1 MGDVYRAF
9 STPLYRKKN
18 KLNKAQLNPAL
29 GTLEMYRLKTDD
41 GYTTKTPWV
50 LENELSFLK
59 PLVQECLDDMI
70 YNDWKFKKDLYKIE
84 IQNSWVM
91 KHVKGDQSGM
101 HWHSNSLFSGILYLQ
116 CDEKSGTLM
125 FINKDNWCGNV
136 LDFEFEEDNALN
148 QDTVGLIPGEGEI
161 LIFPSRTPHMV
172 SPSMSEHS
180 RYCLAFNTWIRGPLG
195 KGHEHNNSQL
205 DL

>member
-9 STPLYRKKN
+9 STPLYRKKL
-18 KLNKAQLNPAL
+18 KLDKSLVNPAL
-29 GTLEMYRLKTDD
+29 RELEFYRLPTDD
-41 GYTTKTPWV
+41 GYTTTSPWV
-50 LENELSFLK
+50 LNEELNFLK
-59 PLVQECLDDMI
+59 PMVQDCLDDMA
-70 YNDWKFKKDLYKIE
+70 YNDWKFKKKYKFE

-91 KHVKGDQSGM
+91 KHVKGDHSGM

-116 CDEKSGTLM
+116 CDPESGMLM

-136 LDFEFEEDNALN
+136 LDFEFEEETPLN
-148 QDTVGLIPGEGEI
+148 QDKVGVTPTDGEI

-180 RYCLAFNTWIRGPLG
+180 RFCLAFNTWIRGPLG
-195 KGHEHNNSQL
+195 KSHPNNNCQL